1 MNGAPLTYASV
12 VLHRA
17 ELREAAERSRR
28 APRKPR
34 RKRRLPAARL
44 RRKPRFA

>member
-1 MNGAPLTYASV
+1 MNGALTYAAV
-12 VLHRA
+12 AIHRA
-17 ELREAAERSRR
+17 ELHAAAERSRR

-34 RKRRLPAARL
+34 REGRSPSLRL